1 MFLFLFISM
10 SFSTEFNEKIAKK
23 LDYLVDKYEAY
34 ANKVVIRGSIK
45 SKDYGLKIVVNMMD
59 RNPVPID
66 IVNLTVR
73 LMFEA
78 ELPLLDK
85 FIATVDF
92 AVANILDLYD
102 QSELPEVEILAIE
115 SDEAL
120 SKISAC
126 HVVSLRRFLYS
137 HNNVCQ

>member
-10 SFSTEFNEKIAKK
+10 SFSTEFNENIAKK

-34 ANKVVIRGSIK
+34 ADKVAIRESIE
-45 SKDYGLKIVVNMMD
+45 SKDYGLKIVINVMD

-66 IVNLTVR
+66 VVNLTVR

-92 AVANILDLYD
+92 AITNILDLYD
-102 QSELPEVEILAIE
+102 QSELPEVEIPTIE
-115 SDEAL
+115 SDEAPD
-120 SKISAC
+120 
-126 HVVSLRRFLYS
+126 
-137 HNNVCQ
+137 NV

>member
-34 ANKVVIRGSIK
+34 ADKVAIRGSIE
-45 SKDYGLKIVVNMMD
+45 SKDYGLKIVVNVMD

-66 IVNLTVR
+66 VVNLTVR

-102 QSELPEVEILAIE
+102 QSELPEVEIPAIE
-115 SDEAL
+115 SDGSTKL
-120 SKISAC
+120 
-126 HVVSLRRFLYS
+126 
-137 HNNVCQ
+137 NVCLSCCVFETLFIFP